1 MIKKLLSVFVM
12 LMISAISLLPTSAKV
27 SAEQAAAEQ
36 YRQMFRSGNF
46 YVEYQITEKY
56 NPKTKMNRYGLYD
69 AFIIRPQ
76 YIFST
81 GQNGKRVRGSTKAK
95 YPDILFQDGK
105 YYRFLTTLN
114 KSSFSFY
121 TNGKLVTR
129 ALVLSESE
137 LYAPYLDPTEEWQYA
152 RSDLALPDEL
162 AIFYW
167 DDPYRDNSVNT
178 SAPTYN
184 GSSKRTINKK
194 EYDCDQYVR
203 HISTLAN
210 TNIALEAYNMLYYNG
225 QLVKIQT
232 YFVRDGKEYLIREI
246 DIKAITSE
254 VPEKAFRI
262 KKKIKLYEAHKG
274 DMSDLLEQYTQVGQ
288 IGGDK

>member
-1 MIKKLLSVFVM
+1 M
-12 LMISAISLLPTSAKV
+12 
-27 SAEQAAAEQ
+27 
-36 YRQMFRSGNF
+36 
-46 YVEYQITEKY
+46 
-56 NPKTKMNRYGLYD
+56 
-69 AFIIRPQ
+69 
-76 YIFST
+76 
-81 GQNGKRVRGSTKAK
+81 
-95 YPDILFQDGK
+95 
-105 YYRFLTTLN
+105 
-114 KSSFSFY
+114 
-121 TNGKLVTR
+121 
-129 ALVLSESE
+129 
-137 LYAPYLDPTEEWQYA
+137 
-152 RSDLALPDEL
+152 PDEL

-246 DIKAITSE
+246 DIKSITSE